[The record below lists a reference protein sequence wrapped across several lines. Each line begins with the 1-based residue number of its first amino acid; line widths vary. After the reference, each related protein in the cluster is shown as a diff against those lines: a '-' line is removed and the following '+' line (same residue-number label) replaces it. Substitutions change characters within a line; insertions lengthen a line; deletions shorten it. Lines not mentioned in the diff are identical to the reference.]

1 MERILEIA
9 EKRFFYLPD
18 LLNMIKYNA
27 HKNIYKEMFDQ
38 LKQLKEL
45 QNIKSSLE
53 KEKVEIEKEGTR
65 VVVNGK
71 MEIEEIEI
79 NEELSKE
86 KQEEILKVCI
96 NEGFKKIQMNMAHKM
111 SQMDNFFK

>member
-1 MERILEIA
+1 
-9 EKRFFYLPD
+9 
-18 LLNMIKYNA
+18 
-27 HKNIYKEMFDQ
+27 MFDK

-45 QNIKSSLE
+45 QDLKSSLE
-53 KEKVEIEKEGTR
+53 KEKIEVKKEGTR

-86 KQEEILKVCI
+86 KQEEILKK
-96 NEGFKKIQMNMAHKM
+96 FK
-111 SQMDNFFK
+111 